1 MKISVLLAVYN
12 GEKYL
17 RECIDSIINQT
28 YENWELI
35 FVNDGSTDETVQ
47 IINEYRDSRILKID
61 QPNKGLAFSLNRAAD
76 VATGVVLVRQDA
88 DDISEP
94 NRFAVIAEAFGA
106 CINCQ
111 VFASSAFVVDANGS
125 LLYEK
130 KISKSK
136 QDAIR
141 EIITLSN
148 PFIHGSLAFRASA
161 FKEVCGYDISYKV
174 SQDFDLMVRML
185 AIYDLTVNRDSL
197 YKLRLHS
204 NSVTARKSW
213 IKILYLKRKIYTIK
227 LNLKK
232 NVSVHIIAKS
242 IFYNLINLL
251 FVSNINR
258 KSMYFYQI
266 GGIFDN
272 CGRKL
277 DAIQYYDLALRHSRF
292 NIFAIIK
299 KRKLLAY
306 RY

>member
-1 MKISVLLAVYN
+1 MKLSVLLAVYN
-12 GEKYL
+12 GEKDL
-17 RECIDSIINQT
+17 RECIDSIITQT

-35 FVNDGSTDETVQ
+35 FVNDGSSDKTLQ

-76 VATGVVLVRQDA
+76 VATGEVLVRQDA
-88 DDISEP
+88 DDVSEP

-106 CINCQ
+106 CIDCQ
-111 VFASSAFVVDANGS
+111 VFASSAFIVDSNGT

-136 QDAIR
+136 PDAIR

-148 PFIHGSLAFRASA
+148 PFVHGSLAFKASA
-161 FKEVCGYDISYKV
+161 FKEICGYDTSYKV

-185 AIYDLTVNRDSL
+185 AAFNLTINRDSL

-213 IKILYLKRKIYTIK
+213 IKILYINKKINTIQN
-227 LNLKK
+227 NLKIKVSIHVIINSFLK
-232 NVSVHIIAKS
+232 NLM
-242 IFYNLINLL
+242 NLI
-251 FVSNINR
+251 FVSHIDR

-266 GGIFDN
+266 GSILDN
-272 CGRKL
+272 CGKKL
-277 DAIQYYDLALRHSRF
+277 DAIHYYDLALKHSRF
-292 NIFAIIK
+292 NILAMLK
-299 KRKLLAY
+299 KGKGR
-306 RY
+306 R